1 MNNNEL
7 IQLINKYQ
15 GMINSSVFPILDKC
29 KKLKDTE
36 TSVDDLEEIVIKE
49 FQKHPD
55 ADAFVFNLDSS
66 FFKSSISLA
75 LPKIFTVF

>member
-36 TSVDDLEEIVIKE
+36 TSVDDLEEIVTIENEVKNNE
-49 FQKHPD
+49 AKC
-55 ADAFVFNLDSS
+55 VKLLNKYVNRLENN
-66 FFKSSISLA
+66 
-75 LPKIFTVF
+75 